1 MRALLMVLMCSVTL
15 VAQQPASNTVSN
27 QDLLAGL
34 TNEGSKWL
42 LYHGNY
48 AGHRFSPLTQITP
61 QNVNQLKAQWTF
73 QTRLTP
79 NFQTTPLL
87 VDNVLYVTGFNGTA
101 WAVDARS
108 GRQIWAY
115 RRNMPDDF
123 RGCCGPNNRG
133 FAVHGDKLF
142 LGTGDAHLVALDMKT
157 GDVVWD
163 VELAD
168 YKKGYSATVAPIVV
182 KDKVIL
188 GIAGAEFGIRGF
200 IDAYD
205 VNTGKR
211 AWRFHTV
218 AGPGEPGGHT
228 WPKGSDAYLRGGG
241 SIWVSGTYDPEQNL
255 VFFGTG
261 NPGPDYYS
269 PAREGD
275 NLYTCSAVALDADT
289 GQLKW
294 HFQFTPHDL
303 HDWDSTQ
310 VPVLA
315 DLTINGTPRKT
326 MLFANRN
333 GFFYVLDRTNGR
345 MISAKPFVTQNW
357 AKEISPEGRPILNPG
372 INPSEEGSVKVCPDL
387 GGGTNFFSPSYDP
400 TQRLFFVNARETCAV
415 YFSWHE
421 PFREGEQ
428 YRIGRHDAAT
438 RPAQLRGAPRHRSR
452 DGRSEVGVPL
462 SRDVFVRHPVDGVRA
477 GVLGRRRRKRHRAR
491 LEERKISVALPA
503 WRRASLDGRDDLHD
517 RRQAASPRA
526 VGQCADGIR
535 AAVASLAESESRI

>member
-1 MRALLMVLMCSVTL
+1 MPHSRPVRRPSPIRTSSRACR
-15 VAQQPASNTVSN
+15 A
-27 QDLLAGL
+27 D
-34 TNEGSKWL
+34 GSKWL

-48 AGHRFSPLTQITP
+48 FGHRFSPLTQITP

-101 WAVDARS
+101 WAIDARS

-115 RRNMPDDF
+115 RRNMPEDF

-133 FAVHGDKLF
+133 FAVGGDKLF

-218 AGPGEPGGHT
+218 AGPGEPGGQT
-228 WPKGSDAYLRGGG
+228 WPKGTDAYLRGGG

-269 PAREGD
+269 QVREGD

-294 HFQFTPHDL
+294 HFQFTPHDV

-315 DLTINGTPRKT
+315 DLTINGTAAQDDAVRQSQRVLLRARPHERAHDSREAVRHAELGEGDQPRRAADSRARHQSERGRQRQGVPGSGRRNEL
-326 MLFANRN
+326 LFA
-333 GFFYVLDRTNGR
+333 L
-345 MISAKPFVTQNW
+345 
-357 AKEISPEGRPILNPG
+357 L
-372 INPSEEGSVKVCPDL
+372 
-387 GGGTNFFSPSYDP
+387 
-400 TQRLFFVNARETCAV
+400 
-415 YFSWHE
+415 
-421 PFREGEQ
+421 
-428 YRIGRHDAAT
+428 
-438 RPAQLRGAPRHRSR
+438 
-452 DGRSEVGVPL
+452 
-462 SRDVFVRHPVDGVRA
+462 
-477 GVLGRRRRKRHRAR
+477 
-491 LEERKISVALPA
+491 
-503 WRRASLDGRDDLHD
+503 
-517 RRQAASPRA
+517 
-526 VGQCADGIR
+526 
-535 AAVASLAESESRI
+535 